1 MAPPS
6 ECTCPLVLCDSVT
19 KGALR
24 TGEQLMGWPQ
34 KHKERL
40 RISLWRLEL
49 TKDVIM
55 RYWSFLAD
63 LSMPSLL
70 LLISTGQVSLLGSLC
85 FCSTCSECDSV
96 HALAAMGSLY
106 SVSNKRQGLLQ
117 TSLLIC
123 FKKSFLYSSSC
134 LHDKPGL
141 DDDHKILVFI
151 DNSAYS
157 SWNSLQTRPS
167 CHAPYSKWNFIV
179 SPLAED

>member
-1 MAPPS
+1 MPKS
-6 ECTCPLVLCDSVT
+6 IRMTFQSSVPRNGDE
-19 KGALR
+19 KLQ
-24 TGEQLMGWPQ
+24 E
-34 KHKERL
+34 K
-40 RISLWRLEL
+40 
-49 TKDVIM
+49 
-55 RYWSFLAD
+55 AD
-63 LSMPSLL
+63 N
-70 LLISTGQVSLLGSLC
+70 
-85 FCSTCSECDSV
+85 DSV

-157 SWNSLQTRPS
+157 S
-167 CHAPYSKWNFIV
+167 
-179 SPLAED
+179 